1 MENNKTGKYFK
12 YAIGEIAL
20 VVIGILIALS
30 INNWN
35 QSENLSKKELALLVN
50 LRNDVDADIISL
62 KQQDSLYSILEAKAK
77 TGINLF
83 YMAKTIKDID
93 SVSSLTNGLW
103 NELFINQNT
112 YNEMISSGN
121 MYTMKNKGLQKI
133 ITRYYLNVDAN
144 RFYLRDV
151 NKVQSQLF
159 ELTPEIYPYKL
170 LISQLNN
177 PQIDIN
183 SIDTT
188 WINNP
193 KTPTYL
199 AVITYLNSN
208 QELNNKMN

>member
-1 MENNKTGKYFK
+1 
-12 YAIGEIAL
+12 
-20 VVIGILIALS
+20 
-30 INNWN
+30 
-35 QSENLSKKELALLVN
+35 
-50 LRNDVDADIISL
+50 
-62 KQQDSLYSILEAKAK
+62 
-77 TGINLF
+77 
-83 YMAKTIKDID
+83 
-93 SVSSLTNGLW
+93 
-103 NELFINQNT
+103 
-112 YNEMISSGN
+112 MISSGN

-208 QELNNKMN
+208 QELNNIYRRSVYQRSLKAAEKLTTAITEELENKNK